1 MGTLPILL
9 KNPAILLIGG
19 GNVALHKAQ
28 ILLKNN
34 IGFSIIASKLC
45 PELTELNIL
54 RQIRPFEISDLNN
67 IQIVIDATGNP
78 EVAQKILNQKKQ
90 QNILFNCVD
99 QPELC
104 DFYFCSL
111 LTYGSLK
118 IAVSTEG
125 DSPTIGQVVR
135 DKIAE
140 IIPEGIEKLLE
151 EKRQQR
157 KHGTIDITATRE
169 QCCKLFNANKN

>member
-9 KNPAILLIGG
+9 KNPTILLIGG
-19 GNVALHKAQ
+19 GKVALHKAQ

-34 IGFSIIASKLC
+34 IEFSIIASELC
-45 PELTELNIL
+45 PDLIELNVP
-54 RQIRPFEISDLNN
+54 RQIKPFEISDLDD

-78 EVAQKILNQKKQ
+78 EVTQKILNQKKQ

-111 LTYGSLK
+111 LSYGSLK
-118 IAVSTEG
+118 VAVSTEG

-140 IIPEGIEKLLE
+140 IIPEGIEQLLE

-157 KHGTIDITATRE
+157 KQGKIDIAATRD
-169 QCCKLFNANKN
+169 QCCKLFHTKQN

>member
-9 KNPAILLIGG
+9 KNPSILLIGG
-19 GNVALHKAQ
+19 GKVALHKAQ
-28 ILLKNN
+28 ILLKNH
-34 IGFSIIASKLC
+34 IDFSIIAARFC
-45 PELTELNIL
+45 PELV
-54 RQIRPFEISDLNN
+54 DLNSSQ
-67 IQIVIDATGNP
+67 QIKAFEADDLENFQIIIDATGNP
-78 EVAQKILNQKKQ
+78 AVAQLILKQKKQ

-111 LTYGSLK
+111 LSYGSLK

-157 KHGTIDITATRE
+157 KQEKVDVAATRE
-169 QCCKLFNANKN
+169 QCRKLFHTKQN

>member
-9 KNPAILLIGG
+9 KNPSILLIGG
-19 GNVALHKAQ
+19 GKVALHKAQ
-28 ILLKNN
+28 ILFKNDIN
-34 IGFSIIASKLC
+34 FTIIASKLC
-45 PELTELNIL
+45 PELAELNIP
-54 RQIRPFEISDLNN
+54 RQIRPFATSDLDN

-78 EVAQKILNQKKQ
+78 DVAQNILIQKKQ
-90 QNILFNCVD
+90 KNILFNCVD

-111 LTYGSLK
+111 LSYGSLK
-118 IAVSTEG
+118 IAVSTGG

-140 IIPEGIEKLLE
+140 IIPDEIEQLLK

-157 KHGTIDITATRE
+157 KQGMIDVAATRE
-169 QCCKLFNANKN
+169 QCDKLFRTGQN

>member
-9 KNPAILLIGG
+9 KNPTILLIGG
-19 GNVALHKAQ
+19 GKVALHKAQ

-34 IGFSIIASKLC
+34 IEFSIIASKLC
-45 PELTELNIL
+45 PDLTELNVP
-54 RQIRPFEISDLNN
+54 RQTKSFEISDLDD

-111 LTYGSLK
+111 LSYGSLK

-140 IIPEGIEKLLE
+140 IIPEGIEQLLE

-157 KHGTIDITATRE
+157 KQGKIDIAATRE
-169 QCCKLFNANKN
+169 QCCKLFHTKQN

>member
-9 KNPAILLIGG
+9 KSPSILLIGG
-19 GNVALHKAQ
+19 GKVALHKAQ

-34 IGFSIIASKLC
+34 IYFSIIAHRLC
-45 PELTELNIL
+45 PELTGLNIP
-54 RQIRPFEISDLNN
+54 RQIKEFETSDLNN
-67 IQIVIDATGNP
+67 IQIVIDATGSP
-78 EVAQKILNQKKQ
+78 DVAQKILKQKKH
-90 QNILFNCVD
+90 QNLLFNCVD
-99 QPELC
+99 QPDLC

-111 LTYGSLK
+111 LSYGSLK

-140 IIPEGIEKLLE
+140 IIPEGIEQLLE

-157 KHGTIDITATRE
+157 KQGEIDVAATRD
-169 QCCKLFNANKN
+169 QCCKLFRTKQI